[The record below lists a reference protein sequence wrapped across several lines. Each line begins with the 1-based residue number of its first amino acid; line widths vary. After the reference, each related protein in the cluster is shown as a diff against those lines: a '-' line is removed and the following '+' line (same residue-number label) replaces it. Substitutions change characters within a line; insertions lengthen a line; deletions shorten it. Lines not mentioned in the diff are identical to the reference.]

1 MTAPTPIKVH
11 LGRTISGFGAVAA
24 ALAFV
29 FGVAWLVD
37 RGPDGF
43 LHRFAVELIGFPLI
57 ALAATVAAIVFA
69 VRGRK
74 AVSTGLV
81 LGILLCLGVADL
93 LVNR

>member
-43 LHRFAVELIGFPLI
+43 LHRFVVLLIGFPMISLG
-57 ALAATVAAIVFA
+57 ATVAAIVYA

-81 LGILLCLGVADL
+81 LGMLLCLGLADL
-93 LVNR
+93 LVNH

>member
-1 MTAPTPIKVH
+1 VTAPTPIKVH
-11 LGRTISGFGAVAA
+11 LGRTISGFGAIAA

-29 FGVAWLVD
+29 VALAWIVD

-43 LHRFAVELIGFPLI
+43 LHRFVVLLIGFPLI
-57 ALAATVAAIVFA
+57 ALTGTVAAIVYA

-74 AVSTGLV
+74 AVSAGLV
-81 LGILLCLGVADL
+81 LGMLLCLGLADL